1 VVAVHVAHQHRVDLA
16 EPSVAGAGDGAAGVV
31 EDPGPSG
38 SGPEVRM
45 IFETLNGAVTRYRV
59 GRMPEVAWVESCG

>member
-1 VVAVHVAHQHRVDLA
+1 
-16 EPSVAGAGDGAAGVV
+16 
-31 EDPGPSG
+31 
-38 SGPEVRM
+38 VRM